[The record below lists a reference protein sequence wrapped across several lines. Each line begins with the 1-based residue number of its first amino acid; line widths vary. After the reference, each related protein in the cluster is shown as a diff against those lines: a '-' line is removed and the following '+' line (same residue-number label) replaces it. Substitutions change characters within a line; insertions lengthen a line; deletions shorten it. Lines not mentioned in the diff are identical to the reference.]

1 MKELTNSQ
9 LYGIIKT
16 VKGKEKEME
25 ELKQKYQEIKNI
37 ADRVEEL
44 RLELFQNKEHREC
57 VMDDESEFEYV
68 DDKMFSLQSQLRDLA
83 EFCLIGV
90 ID

>member
-1 MKELTNSQ
+1 
-9 LYGIIKT
+9 
-16 VKGKEKEME
+16 ME

-44 RLELFQNKEHREC
+44 RLELYQNKEHKEY

-68 DDKMFSLQSQLRDLA
+68 DNKMFSLQSQLRDLA
-83 EFCLIGV
+83 EFCFIGV
-90 ID
+90 IDQSIVIMHKVTVVSLCILYVKR

>member
-1 MKELTNSQ
+1 
-9 LYGIIKT
+9 
-16 VKGKEKEME
+16 ME

-44 RLELFQNKEHREC
+44 RLELFQNKEHREY
-57 VMDDESEFEYV
+57 VMDDESEFKYV
-68 DDKMFSLQSQLRDLA
+68 DNKMFSLQSQLRDLA

>member
-1 MKELTNSQ
+1 
-9 LYGIIKT
+9 
-16 VKGKEKEME
+16 ME

-37 ADRVEEL
+37 ADRLEEL
-44 RLELFQNKEHREC
+44 RLELFQNKEHREY

-68 DDKMFSLQSQLRDLA
+68 DNKMFSLQSQLRDLA